1 MLFPAHNPTR
11 PQTFLV
17 RSGSKRVPWCAVVLL
32 LLMIATAA
40 EDRET
45 CQKAE
50 GQAAVA
56 ACTAVIS
63 SGQLQGHDLA
73 AAYFSRAFNLNKL
86 GEADRAIDDYSEAI
100 RLDPKYVV
108 ALNNRCAV
116 YNAKHEYDRAIH
128 DCEQA
133 LQLNPNYANA
143 YLGRANALRNK
154 GAYDQA
160 IKDYE
165 QVIRLDPK
173 TAGGFFGRAL
183 TLGAK
188 GEYDRAIQDYSI
200 VIERNPR
207 DQVALNNR
215 GVLYEKIR
223 NYDRAIRDFDGAIAL
238 NAKYDLAFAN
248 RCLTLNRKRDF
259 DRAIEDC
266 NRAIE
271 LNPRYAT
278 AYVTR
283 GQAIKAKG
291 TTRAPSRTSTAR
303 SSSIPAPPTPSTDA
317 LSVTILSA
325 IPPARSQTTAKSSSS
340 IRNRSALGTVAAGRA
355 PWSVTSKRRLKIA
368 IAR

>member
-1 MLFPAHNPTR
+1 MLFPAHIPTR

-17 RSGSKRVPWCAVVLL
+17 RSGSKRVPWCAAVLTL
-32 LLMIATAA
+32 VMIANATAA

-50 GQAAVA
+50 GQTAVA

-63 SGQLQGHDLA
+63 SGQLQGYDLA

-86 GEADRAIDDYSEAI
+86 GEPDRAIEDYSEGI
-100 RLDPKYVV
+100 RVDPKYVL

-116 YNAKHEYDRAIH
+116 YNAKHDYDRAIR
-128 DCEQA
+128 DCELFNSIPTTPTPISVA
-133 LQLNPNYANA
+133 PMRFATKPNT
-143 YLGRANALRNK
+143 
-154 GAYDQA
+154 
-160 IKDYE
+160 
-165 QVIRLDPK
+165 IRRSRITSRSSGSTSGL
-173 TAGGFFGRAL
+173 FGRAL
-183 TLGAK
+183 AFGAK
-188 GEYDRAIQDYSI
+188 GEYDRAIQDYST

-223 NYDRAIRDFDGAIAL
+223 NYDRAMRDFDGAIAL
-238 NAKYDLAFAN
+238 NAKYDLAIAN
-248 RCLTLNRKRDF
+248 RCLTLNRKQEF

-283 GQAIKAKG
+283 GQSYQGKGDHPRAVEDFNRAIELNPGSANAFYG
-291 TTRAPSRTSTAR
+291 RAYSYDSLGDSTRAIEDYSKSHRAR
-303 SSSIPAPPTPSTDA
+303 SGIDWR
-317 LSVTILSA
+317 LE
-325 IPPARSQTTAKSSSS
+325 RSL
-340 IRNRSALGTVAAGRA
+340 LGPRRGR
-355 PWSVTSKRRLKIA
+355 
-368 IAR
+368 

>member
-17 RSGSKRVPWCAVVLL
+17 RSGSKRVPWWAVVLT
-32 LLMIATAA
+32 LLMIATATAA

-86 GEADRAIDDYSEAI
+86 GEADRAIADYSEAI

-154 GAYDQA
+154 GAFDQA
-160 IKDYE
+160 IKDYD

-173 TAGGFFGRAL
+173 TVGGFFGRAL

-188 GEYDRAIQDYSI
+188 GEYDRAI
-200 VIERNPR
+200 
-207 DQVALNNR
+207 
-215 GVLYEKIR
+215 
-223 NYDRAIRDFDGAIAL
+223 F
-238 NAKYDLAFAN
+238 
-248 RCLTLNRKRDF
+248 
-259 DRAIEDC
+259 
-266 NRAIE
+266 
-271 LNPRYAT
+271 T
-278 AYVTR
+278 A
-283 GQAIKAKG
+283 
-291 TTRAPSRTSTAR
+291 
-303 SSSIPAPPTPSTDA
+303 
-317 LSVTILSA
+317 
-325 IPPARSQTTAKSSSS
+325 SSSS
-340 IRNRSALGTVAAGRA
+340 EIRATRLLSTIGASFTRKSAITIGQFATSMARSRSMPNTILRSPTAA
-355 PWSVTSKRRLKIA
+355 
-368 IAR
+368 

>member
-1 MLFPAHNPTR
+1 MLFPAHIPTR

-17 RSGSKRVPWCAVVLL
+17 RSGLKRVPWCAAVLTL
-32 LLMIATAA
+32 VMIATATAA

-56 ACTAVIS
+56 ACTAAIS
-63 SGQLQGHDLA
+63 SGQLQGRDLA

-86 GEADRAIDDYSEAI
+86 GEPDRAIEDYSEAI
-100 RLDPKYVV
+100 RLDPKYVP

-116 YNAKHEYDRAIH
+116 YNAKHEYDRAIR

-154 GAYDQA
+154 GEYDQA

-165 QVIRLDPK
+165 QVIRLDPN
-173 TAGGFFGRAL
+173 TVSGLFGRAL
-183 TLGAK
+183 AFGAK

-223 NYDRAIRDFDGAIAL
+223 NYDRAIR
-238 NAKYDLAFAN
+238 
-248 RCLTLNRKRDF
+248 
-259 DRAIEDC
+259 
-266 NRAIE
+266 
-271 LNPRYAT
+271 
-278 AYVTR
+278 
-283 GQAIKAKG
+283 
-291 TTRAPSRTSTAR
+291 TSTAR
-303 SSSIPAPPTPSTDA
+303 SRSMPNTISRSPT
-317 LSVTILSA
+317 
-325 IPPARSQTTAKSSSS
+325 
-340 IRNRSALGTVAAGRA
+340 AA
-355 PWSVTSKRRLKIA
+355 
-368 IAR
+368 